1 MRRDRLVYC
10 IVLNLKGGVSF
21 LEMFGGG
28 GGGGGG
34 VEGVSFCE
42 TSREVGVIFYR

>member
-28 GGGGGG
+28 GGGGVLKECHFVKPQGRL
-34 VEGVSFCE
+34 V
-42 TSREVGVIFYR
+42 

>member
-28 GGGGGG
+28 GGGGGVLKECHFMKPQG
-34 VEGVSFCE
+34 RLV
-42 TSREVGVIFYR
+42 